1 MAGEFDRLTESDKLR
16 SFVDTSGFREQLA
29 ESNSK
34 IFDTELK
41 SLQLDEA
48 RMDLTEKGK
57 VNAANDIDRE
67 DKIKARDYAV
77 KFAEASFNAKTVNE
91 IDQAAQDFISKNPG
105 SAVYVRKAVDDRIKS
120 LSDRTV
126 LEGQG
131 LELEKQKELQ
141 ALEIDAAKSK
151 SRFDKI
157 NYDVQQRDQRIKDQL
172 ESDSVLDVVET
183 LNSSMPKAYESEMG
197 AIIRQVSDPSI
208 DLEARKKI
216 ASSAL
221 QRFGKI
227 SKAYKV
233 AEVATVNLIKDNSNT
248 LRALYPDRSLS
259 AAMEDLKKLT
269 PEERL
274 KKINALAMGDDDAKS
289 QLDEFSRDLEDI
301 VDLSTLDDKLKKLNS
316 APTNDASIA
325 QRAAISARLSEKAD
339 RVIASREIEY
349 KESSQKLKLKQA
361 EATLKKTETETDT
374 AGIRNQFNVLRA
386 LQDSKMREWQT
397 LIRKQ
402 ADLEKDNN
410 PSKQV
415 NEDVGR
421 VTRELAEIQ
430 DKISNFNF
438 NQSSGSSANMEA
450 TMDE

>member
-67 DKIKARDYAV
+67 DKSKARDYAI
-77 KFAEASFNAKTVNE
+77 KFAESSFNATTVGE
-91 IDQAAQDFISKNPG
+91 IDKAARDFISKNPG
-105 SAVYVRKAVDDRIKS
+105 SGVYVRKAVDDRIKS
-120 LSDRTV
+120 LSDRTT
-126 LEGQG
+126 LETQG

-172 ESDSVLDVVET
+172 ESDSVVDVVET
-183 LNSSMPKAYESEMG
+183 LNSSMPKAYENEMG
-197 AIIRQVSDPSI
+197 AIIRQVSDPSL

-248 LRALYPDRSLS
+248 LRALYPDLSPS

-274 KKINALAMGDDDAKS
+274 AKLNALAMDDGDARF

-301 VDLSTLDDKLKKLNS
+301 IDLSTLDDQLAILN
-316 APTNDASIA
+316 AGPPNDATIA
-325 QRAAISARLSEKAD
+325 QKTAVSTRLSEKAD
-339 RVIASREIEY
+339 RVLASRETEW
-349 KESSQKLKLKQA
+349 KDLSQKLKLKQA
-361 EATLKKTETETDT
+361 EATLKKTEAQTDA
-374 AGIRNQFNVLRA
+374 AGIRNQFNVLRT

-402 ADLEKDNN
+402 ADLEKDNA

-415 NEDVGR
+415 NQDVER
-421 VTRELAEIQ
+421 VTKELAEIQ
-430 DKISNFNF
+430 DKMNNFNF
-438 NQSSGSSANMEA
+438 NQSSDSNVNAEG
-450 TMDE
+450 TMDD